1 MILWSSRYIL
11 SCLWLC
17 SSPRQKRS
25 CAFLRLIINKI
36 KNKNM
41 AGTRLGCYVGK
52 VNEREGETWQEKNA
66 VAGERFRRELI
77 LHRN

>member
-1 MILWSSRYIL
+1 
-11 SCLWLC
+11 
-17 SSPRQKRS
+17 
-25 CAFLRLIINKI
+25 
-36 KNKNM
+36 M

-66 VAGERFRRELI
+66 VAGERFGRELI